1 MGEGFGY
8 AVEQAAFKKGYEE
21 QMIRSIISL
30 TKTLDLSV
38 KQAMDVLEIPEEQQ
52 EHYTELLKKSKG
64 EKGCV

>member
-38 KQAMDVLEIPEEQQ
+38 KQAMNALEIPEEQQ
-52 EHYTELLKKSKG
+52 EHYTELLKKSTR
-64 EKGCV
+64 EKG